1 MEEVEGGV
9 FSKVLDFRHLF
20 LLKIKIKRILDCLN
34 EKHNAIFMHIDQN
47 AMANARRKEKIALIN
62 EW

>member
-1 MEEVEGGV
+1 MKEDEGGV

-34 EKHNAIFMHIDQN
+34 EKHNAICKHIDQN
-47 AMANARRKEKIALIN
+47 AMAILEEKKKLH
-62 EW
+62 